1 MILIEVIVIRVGSSD
16 LLGVEEVVLGAP
28 ESGGEE

>member
-1 MILIEVIVIRVGSSD
+1 MILIEVIVIRAGSSD
-16 LLGVEEVVLGAP
+16 LLEVTEVVLGAP